1 MTINATTK
9 RPATMAAQLGVPWS
23 TVLPLAAVMA
33 YADGFWMVSLR
44 GAVGSIERTQQPFTS
59 WLRESTLALPLYVLG
74 VLAALTLALRL
85 FGPRPRTTK
94 TLPASAALII
104 AAGTL
109 TAVAQMAAS
118 SAYDYHLQSNQLQL
132 MNSMGATCAGANCL
146 PELKQASLALQVHA
160 VGAGAAIL
168 LVTNL
173 VLVGW
178 VLALKG
184 GRLNL
189 ATTRTRPATNRAHD
203 LRLLLTAGLLGA
215 AAIHAAVI
223 PEHLA
228 QWGPAGRVLHRPG
241 RRRARHRRRPRARPP
256 PTRGATRRRRS
267 LHRPTGTLALLPHRR
282 HPLRPRSRH
291 PRTSRPRRPRRHRTR
306 GHHPPDRPRPPPA
319 QHPATTPT
327 THPSTH
333 PLAHPAHHHRRHH
346 HRPRRNPPALAE
358 HPRKHHHPHNH
369 TKHHHHIGWAGE
381 DMNLTWDD
389 SNPDHR
395 RVEHS
400 RVSDKASGTVRH
412 AAHPLTCR
420 PGSARRA

>member
-85 FGPRPRTTK
+85 FGPRPRTAK

-228 QWGPAGRVLHRPG
+228 QWGPAGAFFIALAGAELAAAAALTRTNPQPRVLLAAAAASISPLALWLYSRTTGIPFGPG
-241 RRRARHRRRPRARPP
+241 AGTPEPVGLADLAACALE
-256 PTRGATRRRRS
+256 ATT
-267 LHRPTGTLALLPHRR
+267 LLIALALLRR
-282 HPLRPRSRH
+282 TTQLQHQPPTPAH
-291 PRTSRPRRPRRHRTR
+291 TR
-306 GHHPPDRPRPPPA
+306 WLTLTTIIT
-319 QHPATTPT
+319 ATTIGLAGTPLPWLNTLANTT
-327 THPSTH
+327 THTTTHTNQQSTTTTT
-333 PLAHPAHHHRRHH
+333 P
-346 HRPRRNPPALAE
+346 N
-358 HPRKHHHPHNH
+358 N
-369 TKHHHHIGWAGE
+369 T
-381 DMNLTWDD
+381 TT
-389 SNPDHR
+389 S
-395 RVEHS
+395 
-400 RVSDKASGTVRH
+400 
-412 AAHPLTCR
+412 
-420 PGSARRA
+420 

>member
-9 RPATMAAQLGVPWS
+9 RPATIAAQLGVPWS

-85 FGPRPRTTK
+85 FGPRPRTAK
-94 TLPASAALII
+94 TLPASAALIT

-160 VGAGAAIL
+160 IGAGALIL

-189 ATTRTRPATNRAHD
+189 ATTRTRPAGNRAND
-203 LRLLLTAGLLGA
+203 LRLLLTAGLLGS

-228 QWGPAGRVLHRPG
+228 GWGPAGAFFIALVGAELAVAAALTRANPQPGVLLAAAAASIGPLALWLYSRTAGIPFGPG
-241 RRRARHRRRPRARPP
+241 AGTPEPVGLADLAACALE
-256 PTRGATRRRRS
+256 ATT
-267 LHRPTGTLALLPHRR
+267 LLIALALLRRSTQLQHQPPTPAHTRWLTLLTVIAATTIGLAGTPLPWLNTLANTTGHTSTTTHRN
-282 HPLRPRSRH
+282 
-291 PRTSRPRRPRRHRTR
+291 
-306 GHHPPDRPRPPPA
+306 
-319 QHPATTPT
+319 TPT
-327 THPSTH
+327 TTTTTTS
-333 PLAHPAHHHRRHH
+333 
-346 HRPRRNPPALAE
+346 
-358 HPRKHHHPHNH
+358 
-369 TKHHHHIGWAGE
+369 AG
-381 DMNLTWDD
+381 LGKT
-389 SNPDHR
+389 
-395 RVEHS
+395 
-400 RVSDKASGTVRH
+400 
-412 AAHPLTCR
+412 
-420 PGSARRA
+420 

>member
-85 FGPRPRTTK
+85 FGPRPRTAK

-160 VGAGAAIL
+160 LGAGAAIL

-189 ATTRTRPATNRAHD
+189 ATTRTRPAANRAHD
-203 LRLLLTAGLLGA
+203 LRLLLTAGLIGA

-228 QWGPAGRVLHRPG
+228 EWGPAGAFFIALVGAELAIAAALA
-241 RRRARHRRRPRARPP
+241 RAQP
-256 PTRGATRRRRS
+256 PTPGATRRSSS
-267 LHRPTGTLALLPHRR
+267 LHRPTGTLALLPHHR

-306 GHHPPDRPRPPPA
+306 GHHPPDRPRPPTT
-319 QHPATTPT
+319 QHPAPTPT

-358 HPRKHHHPHNH
+358 HPRQHHHPHNH
-369 TKHHHHIGWAGE
+369 HHPPHTHQ
-381 DMNLTWDD
+381 TPPPHQTT
-389 SNPDHR
+389 SPHR
-395 RVEHS
+395 ERVVVIRTTRS
-400 RVSDKASGTVRH
+400 TSSLAGTVDRM
-412 AAHPLTCR
+412 T
-420 PGSARRA
+420 